1 MSGNRADVQVRD
13 TAAYLA
19 PAAPLDY
26 GALGT
31 SNMNAL
37 VGEIKA
43 LRTDNQSLR
52 DEVRGL
58 RGDAERQTGD
68 LMAANAA
75 VSDNSAGKIVEAT
88 ARAALVAAQTRET
101 RVMPT

>member
-1 MSGNRADVQVRD
+1 MSGRSADVRPQD

-19 PAAPLDY
+19 PSAAVDY
-26 GALGT
+26 GTMGT
-31 SNMNAL
+31 SNMTAL

-43 LRTDNQSLR
+43 LRADNQSLR

-58 RGDAERQTGD
+58 RSDAERQTGD

-75 VSDNSAGKIVEAT
+75 VSDNSAGKIADAT
-88 ARAALVAAQTRET
+88 TKAALLAAQTRET